1 MKKIFF
7 ILSFILV
14 SIISFAQRQRTTAM
28 FDADTVTNAK
38 SGMYGIGI
46 RDSQPFLIDSKNNTD
61 AIRFKVE
68 HKYIVGVQLN
78 QSDTIEYPGGNYQ
91 GRRTEFVSLNKDSL
105 TVTLPNRFDTLNFNR
120 NISFVY
126 WGFSG
131 TLFHYYDNTYCVKFS
146 DTIFVKSGDNTYF
159 FIPGTCIGSMT
170 TAPNAVKY
178 GIKPGHS
185 FVLSEMDRRW
195 YLHFNG
201 IDY

>member
-170 TAPNAVKY
+170 TAPNAVTY

>member
-78 QSDTIEYPGGNYQ
+78 SSDTIEYPGGNYQ

-105 TVTLPNRFDTLNFNR
+105 TVTLPNRHDTLNFNR

-159 FIPGTCIGSMT
+159 FVPGTCIGSMT
-170 TAPNAVKY
+170 TAPNAVTY